1 MTAFVVLLCLV
12 GAGGDPSWA
21 EAAQQY
27 SLGPVAAELDLRTM
41 LTRHVVRRSCE
52 ALDAAAARRREDL
65 ESGAWQ
71 AWRDAVR
78 ASVRD
83 ALGPMPYGADG
94 SPLNVRV
101 VSSQERPGYV
111 VENVLFES
119 FPGLDVNA
127 SVYLP
132 LARDFPPPWPAIVVP
147 VGHDT
152 KTGVVYQHPAQVFAR
167 RGYVAIT
174 FDPPDM
180 AGEKP
185 VGNDHF
191 RDGVRCYLTGQSSN
205 RYFVIDALRCID
217 YLATRPDIDMRKG
230 VGMTGVSGGGMT
242 TMFATLLDK
251 RIAAS
256 GPSCCAVPLA
266 MHPVLDGYAAC
277 PETLAFGRFGAYDDV
292 DVLAAAAPT
301 PVLLMAGA
309 TDEVFAEPM
318 SRRIASDTAESFK
331 AAGMGER
338 FAFFLDPGGHA
349 YTVAMAEQF
358 ADWMDRWVRG
368 EASPPA
374 VHFTAAD
381 LEALPPEALA
391 CHPRQDTNMFTVN
404 QAAAVSLRE
413 TRQEDPLVAARTL
426 AGVQDSAPAPEVEE
440 GEPALVWFHYVKEL
454 LLKPEPDIALPTT
467 YLYPAADGW
476 RGGAILY
483 FDERGRWTDLRTQ
496 GLLTRLA
503 RFIEKDAE
511 GLAVL
516 TVDVRG
522 WGDTRAAD
530 ERYDMAGWGSRERWL
545 AYVSAALGDPVMAM
559 RIRDGVAAL
568 AHLRSRPE
576 IDPERVVIGGRGL
589 GAVVALHVAAI
600 DGKAAGVFALD
611 GLASFESLA
620 TSESYVWTPEAF
632 YPNVLAHY
640 DLPELV
646 AALPMPVLIANPQD
660 AAKNPLAQGEAEA
673 TYGKTVQREGVVAVK
688 AGASE
693 GDVVSFVHGV
703 LK

>member
-1 MTAFVVLLCLV
+1 MLALLAVTLM
-12 GAGGDPSWA
+12 AGVAQGPSWT
-21 EAAQQY
+21 EAAKEY
-27 SLGPVAAELDLRTM
+27 ALGPVAAELDLRTM

-52 ALDAAAARRREDL
+52 ALDAAAARRLEAL
-65 ESGAWQ
+65 ESGAWE

-83 ALGPMPYGADG
+83 ALGPMPYGAEG
-94 SPLNVRV
+94 GPLNVRA
-101 VSSQERPGYV
+101 VSSQERPGYLL
-111 VENVLFES
+111 ENVLFES

-132 LARDFPPPWPAIVVP
+132 LTRDFPPPWPAIVVP

-185 VGNDHF
+185 AGNDHF

-217 YLATRPDIDMRKG
+217 YLATRPDIDMSKG

-242 TMFATLLDK
+242 TMFATLLDE
-251 RIAAS
+251 RITAS

-277 PETLAFGRFGAYDDV
+277 PETLAFGRFSKYDDV

-309 TDEVFAEPM
+309 TDEVFAEAM
-318 SRRIASDTAESFK
+318 SRRIASDVAESFK
-331 AAGMGER
+331 AAGMDER

-368 EASPPA
+368 KPSTPA
-374 VHFTAAD
+374 APFTGAD
-381 LEALPPEALA
+381 LETLLPEALA

-404 QAAAVSLRE
+404 RASAASLRE
-413 TRQEDPLVAARTL
+413 TRREEPLVAARTL
-426 AGVQDSAPAPEVEE
+426 AGVGDSTPAPAVEE
-440 GEPALVWFHYVKEL
+440 GEPALVWFHHVKEL
-454 LLKPEPDIALPTT
+454 LLKPEPGIALPAA
-467 YLYPAADGW
+467 YLYPAGEGW
-476 RGGAILY
+476 RGAAVLY
-483 FDERGRWTDLRTQ
+483 FDARGRWTDLRTQ

-511 GLAVL
+511 GLAVM

-545 AYVSAALGDPVMAM
+545 AYVSAALGDSVMAM
-559 RIRDGVAAL
+559 RIRDGLAAL

-576 IDPERVVIGGRGL
+576 IDPERIVIGGRGL
-589 GAVVALHVAAI
+589 GAAIALHVAAI

-611 GLASFESLA
+611 GLATFESLA
-620 TSESYVWTPEAF
+620 SSESYTWSPEAF
-632 YPNVLAHY
+632 YPNVLARY
-640 DLPELV
+640 DLPELA
-646 AALPMPVLIANPQD
+646 AALPMPALIANPLD
-660 AAKNPLAQGEAEA
+660 AAKKPLAQGDAEA
-673 TYGKTVQREGVVAVK
+673 TYGKAMERGGVIAVK
-688 AGASE
+688 AGAGE
-693 GDVVSFVHGV
+693 GDVVSFVHG
-703 LK
+703 LFD